1 MASEVDIVNLAL
13 SHLGD
18 AATVA
23 SINPPDGS
31 AQAEYGQ
38 RFYPMA
44 RDSLL
49 EMHDWGFATK
59 RIKLAPLVNPTSQWL
74 YCYAQPPD
82 LVNTI
87 AVIDSAATDDSGVPV
102 AYPTTWGETPLPGP
116 GSYVPQPFQ
125 LESAADGTDVLYT
138 NQANATLRYVA
149 RVTDPTKFSPLFIET
164 LTWSLASLLAGP
176 VLKGEAGTQAAARC
190 TLIAFGQNGRGGKFA
205 QATASDAGQKRTTAR
220 ERQQVSWIAAR

>member
-38 RFYPMA
+38 RFYPIA

-59 RIKLAPLVNPTSQWL
+59 RVLLAQVTNPSAQWA
-74 YCYAQPPD
+74 YCYAQPAD
-82 LVNTI
+82 LINTI
-87 AVIDSAATDDSGVPV
+87 SVLDANATDDTAVGVTF
-102 AYPTTWGETPLPGP
+102 PTAWGEGPLVNG
-116 GSYVPQPFQ
+116 GGYTPQPFQ
-125 LESAADGTDVLYT
+125 LESSAQGADVIYT
-138 NQANATLRYVA
+138 NQAGAALRYVA
-149 RVTDPTKFSPLFIET
+149 RVTDPTRFSPLFVET
-164 LTWSLASLLAGP
+164 LSWSLASMMAGP
-176 VLKGEAGTQAAARC
+176 VIKGDAGTQAAARC
-190 TLIAFGQNGRGGKFA
+190 TLIAFGQNGRSGKFA
-205 QATASDAGQKRTTAR
+205 QAAASDAGQKRTTAR
-220 ERQQVSWIAAR
+220 DRQQVSWIAGR